1 MQIAQVSPKS
11 VMANP
16 SNVNPLAQTSS
27 HAATIL
33 ASQAAQQAVTR
44 TKTDTV
50 AISPQAAKMSSK
62 AERFADKEREGA
74 SGKPSQK
81 AGGKR

>member
-1 MQIAQVSPKS
+1 MIVAQVSPNS
-11 VMANP
+11 VLSNP
-16 SNVNPLAQTSS
+16 TNVNPLAQTTS

-33 ASQAAQQAVTR
+33 ASQAAQQAVSKS
-44 TKTDTV
+44 KTDTV

-62 AERFADKEREGA
+62 AGKLADEARDGA
-74 SGKPSQK
+74 SGKPAQK